1 MGSSECNSAKGKQ
14 DDKLISPIFVFP
26 RELGTPRRKVKKVT
40 KTNSGDDRKL
50 QAALQSLKV
59 QPIPGIEEVNMFRDD
74 GKVIHLSHPRIQAA
88 ANANTFAI
96 HGRAVE
102 KDLTELGNV
111 KPKKGN
117 HPDLC

>member
-1 MGSSECNSAKGKQ
+1 MSEK
-14 DDKLISPIFVFP
+14 
-26 RELGTPRRKVKKVT
+26 GTPRRKVKKVT

-102 KDLTELGNV
+102 KDLTELG
-111 KPKKGN
+111 K
-117 HPDLC
+117 